1 MRRGVRWLWVAV
13 GMLVVGFAP
22 ARSLQ
27 ELQDCMRANLPSQ
40 SLVQEVRLVAHDRSG
55 ARELQAHVYGMK
67 LDQEVAVMLR
77 ILAPSDMSGSR
88 YLVISGPERD
98 AMYLY
103 LPALNRTRR
112 IGGSM
117 AGQSLWG
124 TDFSYEDVKLL
135 RGLLTHGS
143 AQLEAE
149 VEWQQRP
156 AQRVRIRPSSEES
169 SQYQQVDLTVDD
181 ATCVIVHGDFADA
194 AGPVKE
200 LRVAQADDLQE
211 VGGQWWARRVELHS
225 LREQTHSELYIQDY
239 RMDPDLRSGLFDP
252 RSFQRGR

>member
-1 MRRGVRWLWVAV
+1 MWLGIRWMMVAA
-13 GMLVVGFAP
+13 GILAMGAAS
-22 ARSLQ
+22 ARSLD
-27 ELQDCMRANLPSQ
+27 ELQDCMRSNLPSQ
-40 SLVQEVRLVAHDRSG
+40 SLVQEIRLVAHDRSG

-77 ILAPSDMSGSR
+77 ILGPADMAGSR

-143 AQLEAE
+143 TELQGEAT
-149 VEWQQRP
+149 WQGRP
-156 AQRVRIRPSSEES
+156 AQRVRIRPTSEEL
-169 SQYQQVDLTVDD
+169 SQYEQVDLLIDD
-181 ATCVIVHGDFADA
+181 ATCVIVHGDFSDT

-200 LRVAQADDLQE
+200 LRVAQAEDL
-211 VGGQWWARRVELHS
+211 VDVAGQWWARRVELHS
-225 LREQTHSELYIQDY
+225 PREQTHSELYVQDY

>member
-1 MRRGVRWLWVAV
+1 MMVAV
-13 GMLVVGFAP
+13 GVLAAGPVS

-27 ELQDCMRANLPSQ
+27 ELQDCMRSNLPSQ
-40 SLVQEVRLVAHDRSG
+40 SLVQEIRLVAHDRSG
-55 ARELQAHVYGMK
+55 SRELQAHVYGMK

-77 ILAPSDMSGSR
+77 ILAPGDMADSR
-88 YLVISGPERD
+88 YLVISGPQRD

-112 IGGSM
+112 IAGSM

-143 AQLEAE
+143 AQLQGETQ
-149 VEWQQRP
+149 WQGRST
-156 AQRVRIRPSSEES
+156 QRVRIRPTSEEQ
-169 SQYQQVDLTVDD
+169 SQYEQVDLLVDD
-181 ATCVIVHGDFADA
+181 LTCVIVQGDFADA
-194 AGPVKE
+194 AGLVKE
-200 LRVAQADDLQE
+200 LRVAKPDDLQE
-211 VGGQWWARRVELHS
+211 VSGQWWARRVELHS
-225 LREQTHSELYIQDY
+225 VREQTHSELYVQDY